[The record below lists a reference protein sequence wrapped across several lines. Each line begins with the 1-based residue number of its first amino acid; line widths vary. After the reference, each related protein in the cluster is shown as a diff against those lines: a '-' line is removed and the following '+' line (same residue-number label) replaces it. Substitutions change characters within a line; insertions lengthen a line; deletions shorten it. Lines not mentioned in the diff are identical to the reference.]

1 MAREVDIIVA
11 EWRAAEDHEAGR
23 ERLSVL
29 HEMLAA
35 GVSPK
40 DAADVLGH
48 ANPTMTLNVYAHST
62 AERQRA
68 AMEAIGQAL
77 G

>member
-1 MAREVDIIVA
+1 
-11 EWRAAEDHEAGR
+11 
-23 ERLSVL
+23 
-29 HEMLAA
+29 MLAA

-62 AERQRA
+62 ADRQRA
-68 AMEAIGQAL
+68 AMEAIGRAL
-77 G
+77 R